1 LIPLNPFDKDLKKST
16 IYIPIAGGNMKS
28 TKETIQAFV
37 VDNFLFGDSGSLTD
51 DVSFL
56 DEGIIDSTGVLE
68 LVTFLEETFS
78 ISVNDDELTPENL
91 DSLNKITTFVD
102 NKKEAQAAA

>member
-1 LIPLNPFDKDLKKST
+1 
-16 IYIPIAGGNMKS
+16 MKS
-28 TKETIQAFV
+28 TKETIRTFV
-37 VDNFLFGDSGSLTD
+37 VDNFLFGDNESLTD

-91 DSLNKITTFVD
+91 DSLNKITAFVD
-102 NKKEAQAAA
+102 NKKREQAAA

>member
-1 LIPLNPFDKDLKKST
+1 
-16 IYIPIAGGNMKS
+16 MKS
-28 TKETIQAFV
+28 TKETIHAFV
-37 VDNFLFGDSGSLTD
+37 VDNFLFGDSESLTD